1 MRIACVGEAMIEL
14 SLDEGLSKI
23 GFGFAGDTL
32 NTAVYLRRNLAP
44 EHDIAFVSAVGTDE
58 FSNRMVHFI
67 ANQGVLVNNIERFA
81 DLLPGIYT
89 ISLDEAGDRSFNYW
103 RENSAARR
111 LFQMP
116 DGTPC
121 FKNLQSFDVIY
132 ASAISLAILPAQIR
146 EAFLVWIKAFRKNGG
161 LFAFDSNYR
170 PQLWESPEEARRII
184 EHAWKLCDIALPS
197 MDDEMAIF
205 GDSSCKEIL
214 DRFERYGVK
223 AGALK
228 RGVTGPLPIGTTIE
242 KSIVFL
248 PAEKVVDSTAAGDSF
263 SGAYLAE
270 FLISGNPENA
280 LLAGHMCA
288 RTVVQHRGAITENCS
303 D

>member
-14 SLDEGLSKI
+14 SLDENKT

-32 NTAVYLRRNLAP
+32 NTAVYLRRSIAP
-44 EHDIAFVSAVGTDE
+44 EHDVAFVSAVGTDE
-58 FSNRMVHFI
+58 LSNRMLQFI
-67 ANQGVLVNNIERFA
+67 VNQGVLVDKIERFA
-81 DLLPGIYT
+81 NLLPGIYT
-89 ISLDEAGDRSFNYW
+89 ISLDEAGERSFNYW
-103 RENSAARR
+103 RDNSAARR

-116 DGTPC
+116 YGKPC
-121 FKNLQSFDVIY
+121 FKNLLSFDVIY

-146 EAFLVWIKAFRKNGG
+146 EAFLAWITAFRKNGG

-170 PQLWESPEEARRII
+170 PKLWESPEEARRTI
-184 EHAWKLCDIALPS
+184 ERAWKICDIALPS

-205 GDSSCKEIL
+205 GDSSCNEIL

-228 RGVTGPLPIGTTIE
+228 RGVTGPLPIGSTID
-242 KSIVFL
+242 KSMVFL
-248 PAEKVVDSTAAGDSF
+248 PAKKVVDSTAAGDSF

-270 FLISGNPENA
+270 FLISGNPTNA
-280 LLAGHMCA
+280 LRAGHICA
-288 RTVVQHRGAITENCS
+288 RAVIQHRGAITENCP